1 MQHLNGNPE
10 IPWNA
15 PAEEIQRA
23 QNFVT
28 NELVISGIYVRLFIS
43 NPGWVLRKPREFLSD
58 LLEQFLQIMQS
69 SSPDLE
75 NLETITTALI
85 KLLEAQPNL
94 AEMVP
99 ATGYLS
105 RILSSINNLD
115 NNFQKSGVLI
125 VNILSRSSV
134 CVEALAKTETIGPLK
149 RAMNLR
155 QDLIYPTC
163 ETFSTLFQGHHDSL
177 VKQVSCVSTFKKSL

>member
-1 MQHLNGNPE
+1 M
-10 IPWNA
+10 
-15 PAEEIQRA
+15 
-23 QNFVT
+23 T
-28 NELVISGIYVRLFIS
+28 NELVISGIYVRLFIA

-58 LLEQFLQIMQS
+58 LLENALQIMQS
-69 SSPDLE
+69 STPNLE
-75 NLETITTALI
+75 TLETITTALV
-85 KLLEAQPNL
+85 KLLEAQPAL
-94 AEMVP
+94 ADMVP

-115 NNFQKSGVLI
+115 NNFQKAGVLI
-125 VNILSRSSV
+125 INTLSRSSI
-134 CVEALAKTETIGPLK
+134 CVEALAKCETIAPLK

-177 VKQVSCVSTFKKSL
+177 VKQVRNIIEFKMKIMHMT